1 MGMTTK
7 NVNRMTEIRIKVKTF
22 VIASVT
28 VLFLIF
34 YLIARSPKCHDSLHK
49 ISASTYQQVV
59 SSKNELIPA
68 FTVYCIT
75 PTYARPVQK
84 AELTR

>member
-1 MGMTTK
+1 MSTK
-7 NVNRMTEIRIKVKTF
+7 NVNRMSEIRIKVKTF

-34 YLIARSPKCHDSLHK
+34 YLITRSPKCHNSLHT
-49 ISASTYQQVV
+49 IDAIANTYHQVV
-59 SSKNELIPA
+59 PSQNELLPT